1 MQHASRSI
9 SRMPD
14 TRRLAYPEDTVDYHL
29 FVDSKT
35 QQTEDEGILI
45 QSGIIS
51 KANGSS
57 YLEYKNS
64 KVVVACYGPKDIQR
78 REDFTLDGFL
88 KVDLN
93 FCHFASRTKRTL
105 PGELKDKEKALST
118 IVNESL
124 SSVIQLKRYPKSQ
137 IDICIQILEEG
148 DSEYVTLATILTAC
162 GVAIGDAGLEMFGLV
177 VAAANEK
184 TFVALMPE
192 LNQVTGLIT
201 EEENVKPIIL
211 EAKAI
216 YPHVHQ
222 HFVN

>member
-1 MQHASRSI
+1 MDR
-9 SRMPD
+9 
-14 TRRLAYPEDTVDYHL
+14 
-29 FVDSKT
+29 
-35 QQTEDEGILI
+35 
-45 QSGIIS
+45 
-51 KANGSS
+51 
-57 YLEYKNS
+57 
-64 KVVVACYGPKDIQR
+64 PKDIQR

-93 FCHFASRTKRTL
+93 FCHFASRTKRRL

-124 SSVIQLKRYPKSQ
+124 SSVIQLKRQVVHLKPNLFFFNFIFRYPKSQ

>member
-1 MQHASRSI
+1 M
-9 SRMPD
+9 
-14 TRRLAYPEDTVDYHL
+14 
-29 FVDSKT
+29 
-35 QQTEDEGILI
+35 
-45 QSGIIS
+45 
-51 KANGSS
+51 
-57 YLEYKNS
+57 
-64 KVVVACYGPKDIQR
+64 
-78 REDFTLDGFL
+78 DGFL

-93 FCHFASRTKRTL
+93 FCHFSSRTKRRL

-137 IDICIQILEEG
+137 IDICVQILEEG
-148 DSEYVTLATILTAC
+148 ESEYITLASVITAC
-162 GVAIGDAGLEMFGLV
+162 GISVGDAGLEMFGLLV
-177 VAAANEK
+177 GAGNEK
-184 TFVALMPE
+184 TFVGLMPE

-201 EEENVKPIIL
+201 EDENVKPVID

>member
-64 KVVVACYGPKDIQR
+64 KVIVACYG
-78 REDFTLDGFL
+78 
-88 KVDLN
+88 
-93 FCHFASRTKRTL
+93 
-105 PGELKDKEKALST
+105 
-118 IVNESL
+118 
-124 SSVIQLKRYPKSQ
+124 
-137 IDICIQILEEG
+137 
-148 DSEYVTLATILTAC
+148 
-162 GVAIGDAGLEMFGLV
+162 
-177 VAAANEK
+177 
-184 TFVALMPE
+184 
-192 LNQVTGLIT
+192 
-201 EEENVKPIIL
+201 NV
-211 EAKAI
+211 
-216 YPHVHQ
+216 
-222 HFVN
+222 

>member
-1 MQHASRSI
+1 
-9 SRMPD
+9 MPD
-14 TRRLAYPEDTVDYHL
+14 TRRLAYPEDTIDYHL
-29 FVDSKT
+29 FVDSKK
-35 QQTEDEGILI
+35 QQTEDEGLLI

-64 KVVVACYGPKDIQR
+64 KVIVACYGPKDIQR

-93 FCHFASRTKRTL
+93 FCHFASRTKRRL

>member
-1 MQHASRSI
+1 MSD
-9 SRMPD
+9 P
-14 TRRLAYPEDTVDYHL
+14 LL
-29 FVDSKT
+29 F
-35 QQTEDEGILI
+35 EI
-45 QSGIIS
+45 
-51 KANGSS
+51 
-57 YLEYKNS
+57 
-64 KVVVACYGPKDIQR
+64 
-78 REDFTLDGFL
+78 DFVRKMAPLCTT
-88 KVDLN
+88 LN
-93 FCHFASRTKRTL
+93 FIL
-105 PGELKDKEKALST
+105 
-118 IVNESL
+118 
-124 SSVIQLKRYPKSQ
+124 RYPKSQ